1 MDTSQ
6 YLELFIDETKEHLQ
20 SLNEHILDLEKDP
33 ENDDTINEIFRA
45 AHTLKGMAGTMGFA
59 RMQRLTHDLEN
70 VFQEIRNGNMKAN
83 AKLVDIMFR
92 GLDALESYLDVILQT
107 GNEGTEDNEDIIHDL
122 NEVIEEETGGGGEK
136 KDEPAAPAEGSGSA
150 GTGEARKWEN
160 KFERIPVSEYE
171 IGSMEKAKK
180 DGQNVFGVTVYLQE
194 SCILKAAR
202 AFLVFKA
209 VESKGEL
216 IKSLPTTEQIEDEEF
231 DFDFS
236 WILATEASKQTVHDL
251 IMSVSEIAAVCI
263 EEFQYEP
270 VDGSAQ
276 EKKAESPKKESAR
289 VEPKKESQ
297 AAPAAAGSKGKVTS
311 RSVRVDID
319 KLDVLMNLVSELII
333 AKNALVSVSSGEAG
347 SGSGSESGG
356 EGRNQAFHENIEYLE
371 RVTTNLHESV
381 MKVRMVPIESVV
393 NRFPRMIRDLNRKLD
408 KKMELYMTGED
419 TELDRTVIDE
429 LGDPLMHLLRNSA
442 DHGLESNA
450 ERVRLGKPEVGSI
463 FLDAYQDGNNVT
475 IEVRDDGA
483 GIDTEKVKNKALER
497 GTITEQQAET
507 MTDKDFI
514 DLLFRPS
521 FSTADQISDISGRG
535 VGLDVVKT
543 KIESLGGS
551 IEARSVKGQ
560 GSTFAI
566 QLPLTLAII
575 QALMVEVGEE
585 KYAIPLGNVDTIEDV
600 MQDEIKLVQSK
611 EVIHLRGSVIPIIR
625 MSEVLEME
633 NYEKNNE
640 DDSEIIVVVKKG
652 DQRIG
657 LAVDK
662 LLGQQ
667 ETVIKSMGRHI
678 TNAKLFSGATI
689 LGDGEVA
696 LILDTNTLI

>member
-1 MDTSQ
+1 
-6 YLELFIDETKEHLQ
+6 
-20 SLNEHILDLEKDP
+20 
-33 ENDDTINEIFRA
+33 
-45 AHTLKGMAGTMGFA
+45 
-59 RMQRLTHDLEN
+59 
-70 VFQEIRNGNMKAN
+70 
-83 AKLVDIMFR
+83 
-92 GLDALESYLDVILQT
+92 
-107 GNEGTEDNEDIIHDL
+107 
-122 NEVIEEETGGGGEK
+122 
-136 KDEPAAPAEGSGSA
+136 
-150 GTGEARKWEN
+150 
-160 KFERIPVSEYE
+160 
-171 IGSMEKAKK
+171 
-180 DGQNVFGVTVYLQE
+180 
-194 SCILKAAR
+194 
-202 AFLVFKA
+202 
-209 VESKGEL
+209 
-216 IKSLPTTEQIEDEEF
+216 
-231 DFDFS
+231 
-236 WILATEASKQTVHDL
+236 
-251 IMSVSEIAAVCI
+251 MS
-263 EEFQYEP
+263 
-270 VDGSAQ
+270 
-276 EKKAESPKKESAR
+276 
-289 VEPKKESQ
+289 
-297 AAPAAAGSKGKVTS
+297 
-311 RSVRVDID
+311 
-319 KLDVLMNLVSELII
+319 
-333 AKNALVSVSSGEAG
+333 
-347 SGSGSESGG
+347 
-356 EGRNQAFHENIEYLE
+356 
-371 RVTTNLHESV
+371 
-381 MKVRMVPIESVV
+381 
-393 NRFPRMIRDLNRKLD
+393 
-408 KKMELYMTGED
+408 GED

-507 MTDKDFI
+507 MSDKDFI

-575 QALMVEVGEE
+575 QALMVEVGDE

-600 MQDEIKLVQSK
+600 MQNEIKLVQSK

-633 NYEKNNE
+633 DYEKSSE
-640 DDSEIIVVVKKG
+640 DESEIIVVVKKG